1 MVHGT
6 TQAALN
12 DARAPGAAAR
22 PFASTSNSVWIDDG
36 SGRVLALGAQ
46 VSESRGWC
54 MRAIDP
60 TTQAVR
66 WEALQGSHFEFCPET
81 HAICARGGR
90 VYIGHE
96 GQLYAIEAQSGRV
109 LWKSR
114 LSARMTS
121 DPDAARL
128 VGDEANLREIGP
140 VILVGT
146 ENDRVT
152 AYDRESG
159 AALWQRPVYSK
170 PKTDGSLLLVNESA
184 GKCHWVDPRT
194 GEAKRAFCG
203 DARIVAG
210 GIALAVDDRGPEQD
224 ESGVA
229 FVDGK
234 TGAERWFVRVGDVD
248 LDPGCVCVGGE
259 LLVPIQADMGHS
271 LFPIDPHRP
280 PEPKGFFARLF
291 SGGPT
296 TRALPWAKHHL
307 EAMFSLGDALVVAV
321 RSLQGVPRF
330 AVLDPKTLAVRH
342 DSGEIGDG
350 VAPGLRIGSKLI
362 AYSFGES
369 NGPKTLRMVDPANGR
384 QLWERTFDDLDEVA
398 FRGTVLALRT
408 SGAPLQLLE
417 PTTGRTLASC

>member
-1 MVHGT
+1 
-6 TQAALN
+6 
-12 DARAPGAAAR
+12 
-22 PFASTSNSVWIDDG
+22 
-36 SGRVLALGAQ
+36 
-46 VSESRGWC
+46 
-54 MRAIDP
+54 
-60 TTQAVR
+60 
-66 WEALQGSHFEFCPET
+66 
-81 HAICARGGR
+81 
-90 VYIGHE
+90 
-96 GQLYAIEAQSGRV
+96 
-109 LWKSR
+109 
-114 LSARMTS
+114 
-121 DPDAARL
+121 
-128 VGDEANLREIGP
+128 
-140 VILVGT
+140 
-146 ENDRVT
+146 
-152 AYDRESG
+152 
-159 AALWQRPVYSK
+159 
-170 PKTDGSLLLVNESA
+170 
-184 GKCHWVDPRT
+184 
-194 GEAKRAFCG
+194 
-203 DARIVAG
+203 
-210 GIALAVDDRGPEQD
+210 
-224 ESGVA
+224 
-229 FVDGK
+229 VDGK

-259 LLVPIQADMGHS
+259 LLVPIQADMRHT